1 MSRVEEN
8 RKLIN
13 DICEWD
19 EREREKTTQVLS
31 FYEQMQ
37 CRQFISI
44 SAVLKDISISLAVI
58 ADNIGGEKNETDD

>member
-13 DICEWD
+13 DICGWE
-19 EREREKTTQVLS
+19 ERERERTTQVLS

-37 CRQFISI
+37 CRQLISI
-44 SAVLKDISISLAVI
+44 SATLQDISMSLAVI
-58 ADNIGGEKNETDD
+58 ADNIRGEKK